1 MSEQN
6 AITSSGS
13 EPTHSEAV
21 ARDDGFWV
29 NKNGDCLP
37 VSASDLERYTY
48 CPMSWYL
55 SATGHSGQSDSIKAG
70 IQRHKAIHERMSDFE
85 NSRLLTMRNLTIWRW
100 WFAVVVILLVDTLAF
115 MNINDANFD
124 TQEFSKLLALWAISC
139 LFIAVAAILL
149 PWRRVLNI
157 SNPMNEQHFE
167 QKQGAVQPYFE
178 PKGFKGGWFL
188 GGRLEVAFL
197 IAAIAI
203 ALHAIAL
210 QFASDREQAA
220 FVFAVTTIGWTLL
233 ASFRLQ
239 RALIANNEA
248 QLLAIENDIKSGT
261 SVAYSDDD
269 STTGLLKN
277 DMNGL
282 RGRPDQIV
290 IIDGE
295 FIPVEQKTGKVPR
308 KPHESHILQLLA
320 YASLVEATTGASPPY
335 ALLRY
340 GPEQLHSIS
349 WDDEAKLKLDQAVK
363 SVQKTMAEGGA
374 ARNHDREGKCRSCS
388 RRYACPDSLV

>member
-157 SNPMNEQHFE
+157 SNPMNEQHF
-167 QKQGAVQPYFE
+167 KQEDGAVQPYFE

-277 DMNGL
+277 NENGL

-363 SVQKTMAEGGA
+363 AVQKTMAEGGA

>member
-1 MSEQN
+1 MSEMN
-6 AITSSGS
+6 AIIPSGS
-13 EPTHSEAV
+13 EPTHPEAV
-21 ARDDGFWV
+21 VRDDGFWV
-29 NKNGDCLP
+29 NNNGDCLP

-55 SATGHSGQSDSIKAG
+55 SATGHSGQSDSIMAG
-70 IQRHKAIHERMSDFE
+70 IQRHKAIHEGVSNFE
-85 NSRLLTMRNLTIWRW
+85 KSRLLTMRNLTIWQW
-100 WFAVVVILLVDTLAF
+100 WFAVVVILLIDTLAF

-124 TQEFSKLLALWAISC
+124 TQEFSKLLALWSISC
-139 LFIAVAAILL
+139 LLIAVAAILL
-149 PWRRVLNI
+149 PWRRALNI
-157 SNPMNEQHFE
+157 SDPMRDLHFE
-167 QKQGAVQPYFE
+167 QQGAVKPYFE
-178 PKGFKGGWFL
+178 PMGFKGGWLL

-197 IAAIAI
+197 IASIVI
-203 ALHAIAL
+203 ALHAMAL

-220 FVFAVTTIGWTLL
+220 YVFAVTTIGWTLL

-239 RALIANNEA
+239 RALVSNNEA

-261 SVAYSDDD
+261 TVAYSDDD

-277 DMNGL
+277 AMNGL

-295 FIPVEQKTGKVPR
+295 FIPVEQKTGKVPS
-308 KPHESHILQLLA
+308 KPHESHVLQVLA

-349 WDDEAKLKLDQAVK
+349 WDDEAKLKLDQFVK

-374 ARNHDREGKCRSCS
+374 IRNHDREGKCRNCS

>member
-1 MSEQN
+1 MN
-6 AITSSGS
+6 AIIPSGS
-13 EPTHSEAV
+13 EPTHPEAV
-21 ARDDGFWV
+21 VRDDGFWV
-29 NKNGDCLP
+29 NNNGDCLP

-55 SATGHSGQSDSIKAG
+55 SATGHSGQSDSIMAG
-70 IQRHKAIHERMSDFE
+70 IQRHKAIHEGVSNFE
-85 NSRLLTMRNLTIWRW
+85 KSRLLTMRNLTIWQW
-100 WFAVVVILLVDTLAF
+100 WFAVVVILLIDTLAF

-124 TQEFSKLLALWAISC
+124 TQEFSKLLALWSISC
-139 LFIAVAAILL
+139 LLIAVAAILL
-149 PWRRVLNI
+149 PWRRALNI
-157 SNPMNEQHFE
+157 PDPMRDLHFD
-167 QKQGAVQPYFE
+167 QQGAVKPYFE

-197 IAAIAI
+197 IASIAI
-203 ALHAIAL
+203 ALHAMAL

-220 FVFAVTTIGWTLL
+220 YVFAVTTIGWTLL

-239 RALIANNEA
+239 RALVSNNEA

-261 SVAYSDDD
+261 TVAYSDDD

-277 DMNGL
+277 AMNGL

-295 FIPVEQKTGKVPR
+295 FIPVEQKTGKVPS
-308 KPHESHILQLLA
+308 KPHESHVLQVLA

-349 WDDEAKLKLDQAVK
+349 WDDEAKLKLDQFVK

-374 ARNHDREGKCRSCS
+374 IRNHDREGKCRNCS

>member
-1 MSEQN
+1 MN
-6 AITSSGS
+6 AIIPSGS
-13 EPTHSEAV
+13 EPTHPEAV
-21 ARDDGFWV
+21 VRDDGFWV
-29 NKNGDCLP
+29 NNNGDCLP

-55 SATGHSGQSDSIKAG
+55 SATGHSGQSDSIMAG
-70 IQRHKAIHERMSDFE
+70 IQRHKAIHEGVSNFE
-85 NSRLLTMRNLTIWRW
+85 KSRLLTMRNLTIWQW
-100 WFAVVVILLVDTLAF
+100 WFAVVVILLIDTLAF

-124 TQEFSKLLALWAISC
+124 TQEFSKLLALWSISC
-139 LFIAVAAILL
+139 LLIAVAAILL
-149 PWRRVLNI
+149 PWRRALNI
-157 SNPMNEQHFE
+157 SDPMRDLHFE
-167 QKQGAVQPYFE
+167 QQGAVKPYFE
-178 PKGFKGGWFL
+178 PMGFKGGWLL

-197 IAAIAI
+197 IASIVI
-203 ALHAIAL
+203 ALHAMAL

-220 FVFAVTTIGWTLL
+220 YVFAVTTIGWTLL

-239 RALIANNEA
+239 RALVSNNEA

-261 SVAYSDDD
+261 TVAYSDDD

-277 DMNGL
+277 AMNGL

-295 FIPVEQKTGKVPR
+295 FIPVEQKTGKVPS
-308 KPHESHILQLLA
+308 KPHESHVLQVLA

-349 WDDEAKLKLDQAVK
+349 WDDEAKLKLDQFVK

-374 ARNHDREGKCRSCS
+374 IRNHDREGKCRNCS

>member
-1 MSEQN
+1 MN
-6 AITSSGS
+6 AIIPSGS
-13 EPTHSEAV
+13 EPTHPEAV
-21 ARDDGFWV
+21 VRDDGFWV
-29 NKNGDCLP
+29 NNNGDCLP

-55 SATGHSGQSDSIKAG
+55 SATGHSGQSDSIRAG
-70 IQRHKAIHERMSDFE
+70 IQRHKAIHEGVSNFE
-85 NSRLLTMRNLTIWRW
+85 KSRLLTMRNLTIWQW
-100 WFAVVVILLVDTLAF
+100 WFAVVVILLIDTLAF

-124 TQEFSKLLALWAISC
+124 TQEFSKLLALWSISC
-139 LFIAVAAILL
+139 LLIAVAAILF
-149 PWRRVLNI
+149 PWRRALNI
-157 SNPMNEQHFE
+157 PDPMRDLHFE
-167 QKQGAVQPYFE
+167 QQGAVKPYFE
-178 PKGFKGGWFL
+178 PRGFKGGWFL

-197 IAAIAI
+197 IASIAI
-203 ALHAIAL
+203 ALHAMAL

-220 FVFAVTTIGWTLL
+220 YVFAVTTIGWTLL

-239 RALIANNEA
+239 RALVSNNEA

-261 SVAYSDDD
+261 TVAYSDDD

-277 DMNGL
+277 AMNGL

-295 FIPVEQKTGKVPR
+295 FIPVEQKTGKVPS
-308 KPHESHILQLLA
+308 KPHESHVLQVLA

-349 WDDEAKLKLDQAVK
+349 WDDEAKLKLDQFVK

-374 ARNHDREGKCRSCS
+374 IRNHDREGKCRNCS

>member
-1 MSEQN
+1 MN
-6 AITSSGS
+6 AIIPSGS
-13 EPTHSEAV
+13 EPTHPEAV
-21 ARDDGFWV
+21 VRDDGFWV
-29 NKNGDCLP
+29 NNNGDCLP

-55 SATGHSGQSDSIKAG
+55 SATGHSGQSDSIMAG
-70 IQRHKAIHERMSDFE
+70 IQRHKAIHEGVSNFE
-85 NSRLLTMRNLTIWRW
+85 KSRLLTMRNLTIWQW
-100 WFAVVVILLVDTLAF
+100 WFAVVVILLIDTLAF

-124 TQEFSKLLALWAISC
+124 TQEFSKLLALWSISC
-139 LFIAVAAILL
+139 LLIAVAAILL
-149 PWRRVLNI
+149 PWRRALNI
-157 SNPMNEQHFE
+157 PDPMRDLHFE
-167 QKQGAVQPYFE
+167 QQGAVKPYFE
-178 PKGFKGGWFL
+178 PRGFKGGWFL

-197 IAAIAI
+197 IASIAI
-203 ALHAIAL
+203 ALHAMAL

-220 FVFAVTTIGWTLL
+220 YVFAVTTIGWTLL

-239 RALIANNEA
+239 RALVSNNEA

-261 SVAYSDDD
+261 TVAYSDDD

-277 DMNGL
+277 AMNGL

-295 FIPVEQKTGKVPR
+295 FIPVEQKTGKVPS
-308 KPHESHILQLLA
+308 KPHESHVLQVLA

-349 WDDEAKLKLDQAVK
+349 WDDEAKLKLDQFVK

-374 ARNHDREGKCRSCS
+374 IRNHDREGKCRNCS

>member
-6 AITSSGS
+6 AITPSGS

-157 SNPMNEQHFE
+157 SNPMNEQHF
-167 QKQGAVQPYFE
+167 KQEDGAVQPYFE

-277 DMNGL
+277 AMNGL

-363 SVQKTMAEGGA
+363 SVQRTMAEGGA

>member
-1 MSEQN
+1 MSEMD
-6 AITSSGS
+6 AIIPSGT
-13 EPTHSEAV
+13 EPTHPEAV
-21 ARDDGFWV
+21 VRDDGFWV
-29 NKNGDCLP
+29 NNNGDCLP

-55 SATGHSGQSDSIKAG
+55 SATGHSGQSDSIMAG
-70 IQRHKAIHERMSDFE
+70 IQRHKAIHEGVSNFE
-85 NSRLLTMRNLTIWRW
+85 KSRLLTMRNLTIWQW
-100 WFAVVVILLVDTLAF
+100 WFAVVVILLIDTLAF

-124 TQEFSKLLALWAISC
+124 TQEFSKLLALWSISC
-139 LFIAVAAILL
+139 LLIAVAAILL
-149 PWRRVLNI
+149 PWRRALNI
-157 SNPMNEQHFE
+157 SDPMRDLHFE
-167 QKQGAVQPYFE
+167 QQGAVKPYFE
-178 PKGFKGGWFL
+178 PMGFKGGWLL

-197 IAAIAI
+197 IASIVI
-203 ALHAIAL
+203 ALHAMAL

-220 FVFAVTTIGWTLL
+220 YVFAVTTIGWTLL

-239 RALIANNEA
+239 RALVSNNEA

-261 SVAYSDDD
+261 TVAYSDDD

-277 DMNGL
+277 AMNGL

-295 FIPVEQKTGKVPR
+295 FIPVEQKTGKVPS
-308 KPHESHILQLLA
+308 KPHESHVLQVLA

-349 WDDEAKLKLDQAVK
+349 WDDEAKLKLDQFVK

-374 ARNHDREGKCRSCS
+374 IRNHDREGKCRNCS

>member
-157 SNPMNEQHFE
+157 SNPMNEQHF
-167 QKQGAVQPYFE
+167 KQEDGAVQPYFE

-277 DMNGL
+277 NENGL

>member
-1 MSEQN
+1 MN
-6 AITSSGS
+6 AIIPSGS
-13 EPTHSEAV
+13 EPTHPEAV
-21 ARDDGFWV
+21 VRDDGFWV
-29 NKNGDCLP
+29 NNNGDCLP

-55 SATGHSGQSDSIKAG
+55 SATGHSGQSDSIRAG
-70 IQRHKAIHERMSDFE
+70 IQRHKAIHEGVSNFE
-85 NSRLLTMRNLTIWRW
+85 KSRLLTMRNLTIWQW
-100 WFAVVVILLVDTLAF
+100 WFAVVVILLIDTLAF
-115 MNINDANFD
+115 MSINDANFD
-124 TQEFSKLLALWAISC
+124 TQEFSKLLALWSISC
-139 LFIAVAAILL
+139 LLIAVAAILL
-149 PWRRVLNI
+149 PWRRALNI
-157 SNPMNEQHFE
+157 PDPMRDLHFE
-167 QKQGAVQPYFE
+167 QQGAVKPYFE

-197 IAAIAI
+197 IASIAI
-203 ALHAIAL
+203 ALHAMAL

-220 FVFAVTTIGWTLL
+220 YVFAVTTIGWTLL

-239 RALIANNEA
+239 RALVSNNEA

-261 SVAYSDDD
+261 TVAYSDDD

-277 DMNGL
+277 AMNGL

-295 FIPVEQKTGKVPR
+295 FIPVEQKTGKVPS
-308 KPHESHILQLLA
+308 KPHESHVLQVLA

-349 WDDEAKLKLDQAVK
+349 WDDEAKLKLDQFVK
-363 SVQKTMAEGGA
+363 SVQRTMAEGGA
-374 ARNHDREGKCRSCS
+374 ARNHDREGKCRNCS

>member
-6 AITSSGS
+6 AITPSGS

-157 SNPMNEQHFE
+157 SNPMNEQHF
-167 QKQGAVQPYFE
+167 KQEDGAVQPYFE

-277 DMNGL
+277 NENGL

-363 SVQKTMAEGGA
+363 AVQKTMAEGGA

>member
-1 MSEQN
+1 VSEQN
-6 AITSSGS
+6 AITPSGS

-157 SNPMNEQHFE
+157 SNPMNEQHF
-167 QKQGAVQPYFE
+167 KQEDGAVQPYFE

-277 DMNGL
+277 AMNGL

-363 SVQKTMAEGGA
+363 AVQKTMAEGGA

>member
-1 MSEQN
+1 MN
-6 AITSSGS
+6 AIIPSGS
-13 EPTHSEAV
+13 EPTHPEAV
-21 ARDDGFWV
+21 VRDDGFWV

-55 SATGHSGQSDSIKAG
+55 SATGHSGQSDSIMAG
-70 IQRHKAIHERMSDFE
+70 IQRHKAIHEGVSNFE
-85 NSRLLTMRNLTIWRW
+85 KSRLLTMRNLTIWQW
-100 WFAVVVILLVDTLAF
+100 WFAVVVILLIDTLAF

-124 TQEFSKLLALWAISC
+124 TQEFSKLLALWSISC
-139 LFIAVAAILL
+139 LLIAVAAILL
-149 PWRRVLNI
+149 PWRRALNI
-157 SNPMNEQHFE
+157 SDPMRDLHFE
-167 QKQGAVQPYFE
+167 QQGAVKPYFE

-197 IAAIAI
+197 IASIAI
-203 ALHAIAL
+203 ALHAMAL

-220 FVFAVTTIGWTLL
+220 YVFAVTTIGWTLL

-239 RALIANNEA
+239 RALVSNNEA

-261 SVAYSDDD
+261 TVAYSDDD

-277 DMNGL
+277 AMNGL

-295 FIPVEQKTGKVPR
+295 FIPVEQKTGKVPS
-308 KPHESHILQLLA
+308 KPHESHVLQVLA

-349 WDDEAKLKLDQAVK
+349 WDDEAKLKLDQFVK

-374 ARNHDREGKCRSCS
+374 IRNHDREGKCRNCS

>member
-1 MSEQN
+1 MD
-6 AITSSGS
+6 AIIPSGS
-13 EPTHSEAV
+13 EPTHPEAV
-21 ARDDGFWV
+21 VRDDGFWV
-29 NKNGDCLP
+29 NNNGDCLP

-55 SATGHSGQSDSIKAG
+55 SATGHSGQSDSIMAG
-70 IQRHKAIHERMSDFE
+70 IQRHKAIHEGVSNFE
-85 NSRLLTMRNLTIWRW
+85 KSRLLTMRNLTIWQW
-100 WFAVVVILLVDTLAF
+100 WFAVVVILLIDTLAF

-124 TQEFSKLLALWAISC
+124 TQEFSKLLALWSISC
-139 LFIAVAAILL
+139 LLIAVAAILL
-149 PWRRVLNI
+149 PWRRALNI
-157 SNPMNEQHFE
+157 SDPMRDLHFE
-167 QKQGAVQPYFE
+167 QQGAVKPYFE
-178 PKGFKGGWFL
+178 PMGFKGGWLL

-197 IAAIAI
+197 IASIVI
-203 ALHAIAL
+203 ALHAMAL

-220 FVFAVTTIGWTLL
+220 YVFAVTTIGWTLL

-239 RALIANNEA
+239 RALVSNNEA

-261 SVAYSDDD
+261 TVAYSDDD

-277 DMNGL
+277 AMNGL

-295 FIPVEQKTGKVPR
+295 FIPVEQKTGKVPS
-308 KPHESHILQLLA
+308 KPHESHVLQVLA

-349 WDDEAKLKLDQAVK
+349 WDDEAKLKLDQFVK

-374 ARNHDREGKCRSCS
+374 IRNHDREGKCRNCS

>member
-1 MSEQN
+1 MN
-6 AITSSGS
+6 AIIPSGS
-13 EPTHSEAV
+13 EPTYPEAV
-21 ARDDGFWV
+21 VRDDGFWV
-29 NKNGDCLP
+29 NNNGDCLP

-55 SATGHSGQSDSIKAG
+55 SATGHSGQSDSIRAG
-70 IQRHKAIHERMSDFE
+70 IQRHKAIHEGVSNFE
-85 NSRLLTMRNLTIWRW
+85 KSRLLTMRNLTIWQW
-100 WFAVVVILLVDTLAF
+100 WFAVVVILLIDTLAF

-124 TQEFSKLLALWAISC
+124 TQEFSKLLALWSISC
-139 LFIAVAAILL
+139 LLIAVAAILL
-149 PWRRVLNI
+149 PWRRALNI
-157 SNPMNEQHFE
+157 SDPMRDLHFE
-167 QKQGAVQPYFE
+167 QQGAVKPYFE

-197 IAAIAI
+197 IASIAI
-203 ALHAIAL
+203 ALHAMAL

-220 FVFAVTTIGWTLL
+220 YVFAVTTIGWTLL

-239 RALIANNEA
+239 RALVSNNEA
-248 QLLAIENDIKSGT
+248 QLLAIENDIKSGMT
-261 SVAYSDDD
+261 VAYSDDD

-277 DMNGL
+277 AMNGL

-295 FIPVEQKTGKVPR
+295 FIPVEQKTGKVPS
-308 KPHESHILQLLA
+308 KPHESHVLQVLA

-349 WDDEAKLKLDQAVK
+349 WDDEAKLKLDQFVK

-374 ARNHDREGKCRSCS
+374 IRNHDREGKCRNCS

>member
-1 MSEQN
+1 VSEQN
-6 AITSSGS
+6 AITPSGS

-157 SNPMNEQHFE
+157 SNPMNEQHF
-167 QKQGAVQPYFE
+167 KQEDGAVQPYFE

-277 DMNGL
+277 AMNGL

-363 SVQKTMAEGGA
+363 SVQRTMAEGGA

>member
-1 MSEQN
+1 MN
-6 AITSSGS
+6 AIIPSGS
-13 EPTHSEAV
+13 EPTHPEAV
-21 ARDDGFWV
+21 VRDDGFWV

-55 SATGHSGQSDSIKAG
+55 SATGHSGQSDSIMAG
-70 IQRHKAIHERMSDFE
+70 IQRHKAIHEGVSNFE
-85 NSRLLTMRNLTIWRW
+85 KSRLLTMRNLTIWQW
-100 WFAVVVILLVDTLAF
+100 WFAVVVILLIDTLAF

-124 TQEFSKLLALWAISC
+124 TQEFSKLLALWSISC
-139 LFIAVAAILL
+139 LLIAVAAILL
-149 PWRRVLNI
+149 PWRRTLNI
-157 SNPMNEQHFE
+157 SDPMRDLHFE
-167 QKQGAVQPYFE
+167 QQGAVKPYFE

-197 IAAIAI
+197 IASIAI
-203 ALHAIAL
+203 ALHAMAL

-220 FVFAVTTIGWTLL
+220 YVFAVTTIGWTLL

-239 RALIANNEA
+239 RALVSNNEA

-261 SVAYSDDD
+261 TVAYSDDD

-277 DMNGL
+277 AMNGL

-295 FIPVEQKTGKVPR
+295 FIPVEQKTGKVPS
-308 KPHESHILQLLA
+308 KPHESHVLQVLA

-349 WDDEAKLKLDQAVK
+349 WDDEAKLKLDQFVK
-363 SVQKTMAEGGA
+363 SVQKAMAEGGA
-374 ARNHDREGKCRSCS
+374 IRNHDREGKCRNCS

>member
-1 MSEQN
+1 MD
-6 AITSSGS
+6 AIIPSGT
-13 EPTHSEAV
+13 EPTHPEAV
-21 ARDDGFWV
+21 VRDDGFWV
-29 NKNGDCLP
+29 NNNGDCLP

-55 SATGHSGQSDSIKAG
+55 SATGHSGQSDSIMAG
-70 IQRHKAIHERMSDFE
+70 IQRHKAIHEGVSNFE
-85 NSRLLTMRNLTIWRW
+85 KSRLLTMRNLTIWQW
-100 WFAVVVILLVDTLAF
+100 WFAVVVILLIDTLAF

-124 TQEFSKLLALWAISC
+124 TQEFSKLLALWSISC
-139 LFIAVAAILL
+139 LLIAVAAILL
-149 PWRRVLNI
+149 PWRRALNI
-157 SNPMNEQHFE
+157 SDPMRDLHFE
-167 QKQGAVQPYFE
+167 QQGAVKPYFE
-178 PKGFKGGWFL
+178 PMGFKGGWLL

-197 IAAIAI
+197 IASIVI
-203 ALHAIAL
+203 ALHAMAL

-220 FVFAVTTIGWTLL
+220 YVFAVTTIGWTLL

-239 RALIANNEA
+239 RALVSNNEA

-261 SVAYSDDD
+261 TVAYSDDD

-277 DMNGL
+277 AMNGL

-295 FIPVEQKTGKVPR
+295 FIPVEQKTGKVPS
-308 KPHESHILQLLA
+308 KPHESHVLQVLA

-349 WDDEAKLKLDQAVK
+349 WDDEAKLKLDQFVK

-374 ARNHDREGKCRSCS
+374 IRNHDREGKCRNCS

>member
-1 MSEQN
+1 MN
-6 AITSSGS
+6 AIIPSGS
-13 EPTHSEAV
+13 EPTHPEAV
-21 ARDDGFWV
+21 VRDDGFWV

-55 SATGHSGQSDSIKAG
+55 SATGHSGQSDSIMAG
-70 IQRHKAIHERMSDFE
+70 IQRHKAIHEGVSNFE
-85 NSRLLTMRNLTIWRW
+85 KSRLLTMRNLTIWQW
-100 WFAVVVILLVDTLAF
+100 WFAVVVILLIDTLAF

-124 TQEFSKLLALWAISC
+124 TQEFSKLLALWSISC
-139 LFIAVAAILL
+139 LLIAVAAILL
-149 PWRRVLNI
+149 PWRRALNI
-157 SNPMNEQHFE
+157 PDPMRDLHFE
-167 QKQGAVQPYFE
+167 QQGAVKPYFE
-178 PKGFKGGWFL
+178 PRGFKGGWFL

-197 IAAIAI
+197 IASIAI
-203 ALHAIAL
+203 ALHAMAL

-220 FVFAVTTIGWTLL
+220 YVFAVTTIGWTLL

-239 RALIANNEA
+239 RALVSNNEA

-261 SVAYSDDD
+261 TVAYSDDD

-277 DMNGL
+277 AMNGL

-295 FIPVEQKTGKVPR
+295 FIPVEQKTGKVPS
-308 KPHESHILQLLA
+308 KPHESHVLQVLA

-349 WDDEAKLKLDQAVK
+349 WDDEAKLKLDQFVK
-363 SVQKTMAEGGA
+363 SVQKAMAEGGA
-374 ARNHDREGKCRSCS
+374 IRNHDREGKCRNCS

>member
-1 MSEQN
+1 MN
-6 AITSSGS
+6 AIIPSGS
-13 EPTHSEAV
+13 EPTHPEAV
-21 ARDDGFWV
+21 VRDDGFWV
-29 NKNGDCLP
+29 NNNGDCLP

-55 SATGHSGQSDSIKAG
+55 SATGHSGQSDSIMAG
-70 IQRHKAIHERMSDFE
+70 IQRHKAIHEGVSNFE
-85 NSRLLTMRNLTIWRW
+85 KSRLLTMRNLTIWQW
-100 WFAVVVILLVDTLAF
+100 WFAVVVILLIDTLAF

-124 TQEFSKLLALWAISC
+124 TQEFSKLLALWSISC
-139 LFIAVAAILL
+139 LLIAVAAILL
-149 PWRRVLNI
+149 PWRRALNI
-157 SNPMNEQHFE
+157 PDPMRDLYFE
-167 QKQGAVQPYFE
+167 QQGAVKPYFE

-197 IAAIAI
+197 IASIAI
-203 ALHAIAL
+203 ALHAMAL

-220 FVFAVTTIGWTLL
+220 YVFAVTTIGWTLL

-239 RALIANNEA
+239 RALVSNNEA

-261 SVAYSDDD
+261 TVAYSDDD

-277 DMNGL
+277 AMNGL

-295 FIPVEQKTGKVPR
+295 FIPVEQKTGKVPS
-308 KPHESHILQLLA
+308 KPHESHVLQVLA

-349 WDDEAKLKLDQAVK
+349 WDDEAKLKLDQFVK

-374 ARNHDREGKCRSCS
+374 IRNHDREGKCRNCS

>member
-277 DMNGL
+277 AMNGL

-363 SVQKTMAEGGA
+363 SVQRTMAEGGA